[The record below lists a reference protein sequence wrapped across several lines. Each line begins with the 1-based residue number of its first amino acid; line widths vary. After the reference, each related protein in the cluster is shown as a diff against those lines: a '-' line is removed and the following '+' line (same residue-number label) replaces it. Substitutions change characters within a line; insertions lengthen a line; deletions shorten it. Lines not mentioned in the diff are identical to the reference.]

1 LNESSEE
8 EIYNQSKV
16 RLEEVM
22 RGTGAVEIKSGY
34 GLTLRELKMLHVIKR
49 LSQNYPVAIKATF
62 LAHAF
67 PLEYK
72 DNHQGYIDTLMK

>member
-22 RGTGAVEIKSGY
+22 RLGTGAVEIKSGY
-34 GLTLRELKMLHVIKR
+34 GLTLEG
-49 LSQNYPVAIKATF
+49 N
-62 LAHAF
+62 
-67 PLEYK
+67 
-72 DNHQGYIDTLMK
+72 